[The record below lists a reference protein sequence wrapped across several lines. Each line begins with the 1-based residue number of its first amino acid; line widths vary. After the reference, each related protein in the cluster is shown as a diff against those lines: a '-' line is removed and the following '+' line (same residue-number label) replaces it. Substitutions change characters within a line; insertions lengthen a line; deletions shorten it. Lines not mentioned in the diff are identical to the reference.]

1 MNIYHFDNNGDCKI
15 VLQDKADISYPE
27 RVASSLIIPLE
38 NAVLL
43 NGLVYDNR
51 ELDYW
56 KAAKRIEL
64 ENYLNNA
71 DNAGFETSLKIKMDC
86 NETSISKLNLGLS
99 NYNLIA
105 TKDADK
111 VNLCDY
117 NNELHSIT
125 FLQFK
130 QICKEVGA
138 DYSDRYGKKWIVRKS
153 INEAKTISEVQAIIV

>member
-1 MNIYHFDNNGDCKI
+1 MQSIIKASDTPSDNCLSDHRNIPKENCK
-15 VLQDKADISYPE
+15 
-27 RVASSLIIPLE
+27 
-38 NAVLL
+38 LL
-43 NGLVYDNR
+43 NGELYDDR

-86 NETSISKLNLGLS
+86 NNISISQLNLGLS

-138 DYSDRYGKKWIVRKS
+138 DYSNRYSKKWTVRKA
-153 INEAKTISEVQAIIV
+153 INEAKTIEEIQAIII